1 MRNLDKYFENK
12 NIEYDKLLEYGFIL
26 NNNNYIFDKNINNN
40 NFKVVV
46 EISQTKKTSKVLD
59 LSINNEYLLVDIK
72 DSVGNFV
79 GKLKE
84 EYENILNDIIKKCT
98 TPNIFKS
105 TQAKKIIKYIKEK
118 YNDELEYLWKKFPNN
133 AIWRNKNNNK
143 WYGALL
149 EIPESKL
156 GIESDKII
164 EIIDLRYQKDKIKEI
179 VDKQKVFTGYHMN
192 KNSWITIKLDGSVKI
207 EKIFTLIDNSYN
219 ISLNKKY

>member
-84 EYENILNDIIKKCT
+84 EYENILNDIIKRCT

-118 YNDELEYLWKKFPNN
+118 YNDDLEYLWKKFPNN
-133 AIWRNKNNNK
+133 AIWGNKNN
-143 WYGALL
+143 
-149 EIPESKL
+149 
-156 GIESDKII
+156 
-164 EIIDLRYQKDKIKEI
+164 
-179 VDKQKVFTGYHMN
+179 
-192 KNSWITIKLDGSVKI
+192 
-207 EKIFTLIDNSYN
+207 
-219 ISLNKKY
+219 KK

>member
-84 EYENILNDIIKKCT
+84 EYENILNDIIKNVLLLIYLKVLK
-98 TPNIFKS
+98 P
-105 TQAKKIIKYIKEK
+105 KK
-118 YNDELEYLWKKFPNN
+118 
-133 AIWRNKNNNK
+133 
-143 WYGALL
+143 
-149 EIPESKL
+149 
-156 GIESDKII
+156 
-164 EIIDLRYQKDKIKEI
+164 
-179 VDKQKVFTGYHMN
+179 
-192 KNSWITIKLDGSVKI
+192 
-207 EKIFTLIDNSYN
+207 
-219 ISLNKKY
+219 

>member
-105 TQAKKIIKYIKEK
+105 TQTKK
-118 YNDELEYLWKKFPNN
+118 
-133 AIWRNKNNNK
+133 
-143 WYGALL
+143 
-149 EIPESKL
+149 
-156 GIESDKII
+156 
-164 EIIDLRYQKDKIKEI
+164 
-179 VDKQKVFTGYHMN
+179 
-192 KNSWITIKLDGSVKI
+192 
-207 EKIFTLIDNSYN
+207 
-219 ISLNKKY
+219 